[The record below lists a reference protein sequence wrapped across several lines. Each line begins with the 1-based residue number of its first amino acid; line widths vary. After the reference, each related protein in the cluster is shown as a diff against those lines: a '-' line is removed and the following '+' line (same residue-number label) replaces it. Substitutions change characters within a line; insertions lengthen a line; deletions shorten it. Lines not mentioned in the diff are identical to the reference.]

1 MEWNIDW
8 WNLGAQALQYSQQ
21 TNSLLAKVAQQAHA
35 WVPAAVGGS
44 SSSGTLDLKTI
55 ALLLV
60 VAYLSILV
68 VGQTLRYAY
77 SAFTT
82 ILRLLML
89 GAVVGAVVYV
99 GSRGVEQSMA
109 DVQALMG
116 SKPAKRDARRGWL

>member
-35 WVPAAVGGS
+35 WVPAAVGCS